1 MGVRVRSLLS
11 GGGVATF
18 YNFSDVTFE
27 GALVTRNQSLSMKM
41 KMASLL
47 QAFSSQH
54 MVYLSK

>member
-1 MGVRVRSLLS
+1 MRSLLS